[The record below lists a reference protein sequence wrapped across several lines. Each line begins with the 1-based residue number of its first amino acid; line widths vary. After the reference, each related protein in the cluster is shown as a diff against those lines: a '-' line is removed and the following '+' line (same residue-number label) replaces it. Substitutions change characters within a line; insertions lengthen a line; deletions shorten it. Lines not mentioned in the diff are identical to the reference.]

1 MALRCRTCVAVLVLG
16 LVACSSS
23 ESDEPAAS
31 DVPAYVGNV
40 PGVAGNTP
48 PGNASPTPAAPATD
62 AFGAAGDGAGAEDD
76 GAEII
81 EETPQAPPLINGGMQ
96 TGASGGAGGMAPVQ
110 PEGGAGGSEAPA
122 PVEEAPPEVTPPAET
137 PPEVTPPAAAA
148 PVSDLPVPART
159 GVPRPSG
166 AAANLRVLDWAG
178 FAAAVSYTFD
188 DSNASQ
194 FANYPALKALD
205 VPMTFYLQTNKDE
218 SGANDA
224 RWREIMAD
232 GHELGNHTRTHQMNG
247 ANIGAD
253 TDAATQFIQNT
264 FGVTVRS
271 LAAPFGDA
279 AYVEVARTRFLFNRG
294 TNGGLVRPNDNTDPF
309 NLPCFIPNEDLGTA
323 AFNAQVDMARTAG
336 AWHIVLVHG
345 FTGGGDGAFQPVAI
359 GQFTG
364 AVSYSKS
371 VGDVWIDT
379 LLDVGA
385 YWQAQKLLSLAVP
398 ANQNGVSTW
407 TWTLP
412 ARYPPDHFLRVV
424 VDGGTLSQNGVP
436 LVWDEH
442 GYYEVDLDAG
452 SLSLAP

>member
-1 MALRCRTCVAVLVLG
+1 VAVLVLG

-23 ESDEPAAS
+23 ESDERVSS

-40 PGVAGNTP
+40 PGAAENVP
-48 PGNASPTPAAPATD
+48 ASSAAPASEEPAGD
-62 AFGAAGDGAGAEDD
+62 AFGDAAEGASTEGDGAEV
-76 GAEII
+76 I
-81 EETPQAPPLINGGMQ
+81 EETPQAPPLVNGGMQ
-96 TGASGGAGGMAPVQ
+96 SGASDGAGGAAPVQ
-110 PEGGAGGSEAPA
+110 QTGGAGGSEAPA
-122 PVEEAPPEVTPPAET
+122 PTEEVPPEVT
-137 PPEVTPPAAAA
+137 PPEVTPPA
-148 PVSDLPVPART
+148 SDLPVPSRT

-218 SGANDA
+218 SGANDS
-224 RWREIMAD
+224 RWREILAD

-253 TDAATQFIQNT
+253 ADAATQFIQST

-271 LAAPFGDA
+271 MAAPFGAA

-294 TNGGLVRPNDNTDPF
+294 TNGGLVRPNDNTNPF
-309 NLPCFIPNEDLGTA
+309 SLPCFIPNENLATA
-323 AFNAQVDMARTAG
+323 AFNAQVDMARSAG

-345 FTGGGDGAFQPVAI
+345 FSGGGDGAFQPVAI

-371 VGDVWIDT
+371 LGDVWIDT

-385 YWQAQKLLSLAVP
+385 YWQAQKLLTGAAP
-398 ANQNGVSTW
+398 ASQNGVSTW
-407 TWTLP
+407 SWTLP